1 MLALRRAERRL
12 SWDANV
18 VRSRMRIWGQGT
30 ISIVPTFVPTQ
41 QTGRLFLVG
50 LLPWAQEAPSS
61 NLGAPTKISSV
72 I

>member
-30 ISIVPTFVPTQ
+30 ISIVPTFVPTL
-41 QTGRLFLVG
+41 QTDGHSC
-50 LLPWAQEAPSS
+50 AQPATYSDHD
-61 NLGAPTKISSV
+61 
-72 I
+72 